1 MNKYTKI
8 YILIA
13 GLFLIQAC
21 GSTNE
26 KNNKETAVSTA
37 NAIAQRRAEIKRDST
52 LIAGQRLKAWNN
64 LVAISPTYTD
74 TKGTIIYHKAEV
86 NPTFVGGDKAMMKY
100 LRGSIQYPEQAE
112 KDELEGTVFVD
123 FVISSKGNVNDVV
136 VTSATSS
143 DVDQAFR
150 NEAIRLVS
158 SMPKWTPGTQNNQ
171 PVNVK
176 YSIPIT
182 FQIL

>member
-1 MNKYTKI
+1 MIKYTKI
-8 YILIA
+8 YVLIA
-13 GLFLIQAC
+13 VLFLIQAC

-26 KNNKETAVSTA
+26 KNNKESAISA
-37 NAIAQRRAEIKRDST
+37 ADAIAQRRAVIKRDST
-52 LIAGQRLKAWNN
+52 LIANKRLKAWND
-64 LVAISPTYTD
+64 LVAISPTYTNP
-74 TKGTIIYHKAEV
+74 KGTIIYHKAEV
-86 NPTFVGGDKAMMKY
+86 NPTFIGGDKAMMKY
-100 LRGSIQYPEQAE
+100 LRGSIEYPEQAE
-112 KDELEGTVFVD
+112 KDKLEGTVFVD
-123 FVISSKGNVNDVV
+123 FVVSSEGNVNEVE

-150 NEAIRLVS
+150 NEAVRLVS
-158 SMPKWTPGTQNNQ
+158 SMPKWTPGKQNNQ